1 VLEAILVNLGEFDVN
16 SPSWNCNLC
25 MGPDFPTIPVWQILP
40 VFNALILSCGEL
52 RRIMPKAKRER
63 EPMNPGNANSIQN
76 LLNSTSIYWLGLGV
90 ALIAMALVI
99 HYLRAWYRDRD
110 DRADT
115 NDKLVDQMEELR
127 RQGDLSDE
135 EYRSIKGQVS
145 ARKNS

>member
-1 VLEAILVNLGEFDVN
+1 
-16 SPSWNCNLC
+16 
-25 MGPDFPTIPVWQILP
+25 
-40 VFNALILSCGEL
+40 
-52 RRIMPKAKRER
+52 MPKADHES

-90 ALIAMALVI
+90 ALIAMAVVI

-115 NDKLVDQMEELR
+115 DDKLVGQIEELR
-127 RQGDLSDE
+127 RRGDLSDE

-145 ARKNS
+145 ARKNG